1 MLFCCS
7 IAALALGFA
16 FSACSARFGG
26 LPCYFI
32 NAIINTLKST
42 IMDSEK
48 RKFWGKLAQIVLQ
61 SIISALGALGIISC
75 STVTM

>member
-1 MLFCCS
+1 MLF
-7 IAALALGFA
+7 
-16 FSACSARFGG
+16 
-26 LPCYFI
+26 
-32 NAIINTLKST
+32 INTLKST

-48 RKFWGKLAQIVLQ
+48 KKLLGKLAQIVLQ